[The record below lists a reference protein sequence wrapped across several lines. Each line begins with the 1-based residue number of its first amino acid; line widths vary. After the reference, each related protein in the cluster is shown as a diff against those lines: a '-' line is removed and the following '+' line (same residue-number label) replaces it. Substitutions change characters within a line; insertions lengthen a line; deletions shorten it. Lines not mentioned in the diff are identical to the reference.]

1 LMIERL
7 RHQVPVVMMLLWT
20 SAVAAAITLPI
31 AIWTA
36 GAVFPS
42 SWAGWLAVLSLAVI
56 CQVLGQGLLAYS
68 LDKLSSGFIAIVLLL
83 DPVLAAFG
91 GWVWFAE
98 SITVVNGLCFLG
110 VLVGVA
116 IATSSESAI
125 QAE

>member
-1 LMIERL
+1 
-7 RHQVPVVMMLLWT
+7 
-20 SAVAAAITLPI
+20 
-31 AIWTA
+31 
-36 GAVFPS
+36 
-42 SWAGWLAVLSLAVI
+42 
-56 CQVLGQGLLAYS
+56 
-68 LDKLSSGFIAIVLLL
+68 
-83 DPVLAAFG
+83 VLAAFG